1 MPYMRAS
8 GEVRKK
14 DWCMKLVPTNP
25 TQPVNDLL
33 NGGRTRIRTRV
44 AGLEG
49 QSDIRL
55 HYTSKSGQKHLFHEL

>member
-1 MPYMRAS
+1 
-8 GEVRKK
+8 
-14 DWCMKLVPTNP
+14 MKLVPTNP

-55 HYTSKSGQKHLFHEL
+55 HYTSKSGQKHLFHELWVWIIIVALHIYGI